1 MNNLKLLYLNSKI
14 QTNEFLF
21 PPKVKENSKYF
32 LFENNFKSENPDLK
46 LHKLGKIKNQGQDC
60 FIITTLYEL
69 AYIENFQCMLNKT
82 LKKKE
87 NETESD
93 FQIRHL
99 LQHQLKVIVEQ
110 IQDGKEVSNKLIDE
124 LRKSLVDIG
133 FSPPLTRIQKILA
146 WFFPN
151 FVSYK
156 AGDLF
161 ELYNTIIYQLDEED
175 YYIPTVTHNTDNF
188 FRVYN
193 QEPNSLV
200 HLFLNNDEDMK
211 GLLSGNILSSISKTS
226 QVGLKINANWKN
238 QKLRIS
244 PTLNCPERRFELV
257 LVQCTVANKFMKF
270 WNIGYHSM
278 SFVKKGQQ
286 WYSCNDHLIK
296 PITFD
301 NMADYCAKGV
311 LHLHYQPAEKNT
323 Y

>member
-1 MNNLKLLYLNSKI
+1 MNHLTFPYLNSKI
-14 QTNEFLF
+14 GTNEFF
-21 PPKVKENSKYF
+21 PNVKENSKSN
-32 LFENNFKSENPDLK
+32 LFESYFKSENPNLK
-46 LHKLGKIKNQGQDC
+46 QHKLGKIKNQGQDC

-69 AYIENFQCMLNKT
+69 AYIENFQCMLKKT
-82 LKKKE
+82 LRKKE

-93 FQIRHL
+93 FQIRFL

-110 IQDGKEVSNKLIDE
+110 IQEGKEVSNELINE

-146 WFFPN
+146 WIFPN
-151 FVSYK
+151 FFSYK

-161 ELYNTIIYQLDEED
+161 ELYNTIRYQLDEED

-188 FRVYN
+188 FQVYN
-193 QEPNSLV
+193 QELNSLV

-211 GLLSGNILSSISKTS
+211 SLLSGNILSSISKTS

-238 QKLRIS
+238 QKIGIL
-244 PTLNCPERRFELV
+244 PTLNCSERDFELV
-257 LVQCTVANKFMKF
+257 LVQCTLANKFMKV
-270 WNIGYHSM
+270 WNVGYHSM
-278 SFVKKGQQ
+278 SFVKKDGQ
-286 WYSCNDHLIK
+286 WYSCNDHLIQ

-301 NMADYCAKGV
+301 NMAEYCAKGV